1 MMHTHTDD
9 QTPAVKVKLDP
20 VAEAAEA
27 AANAAAAA
35 ARKEMLSTI
44 ERSKEEILARMEKTD
59 AAIAS
64 LEREIEEVGPS
75 E

>member
-1 MMHTHTDD
+1 M
-9 QTPAVKVKLDP
+9 KLDP

-44 ERSKEEILARMEKTD
+44 ERSKEEIL
-59 AAIAS
+59 
-64 LEREIEEVGPS
+64 VGRCRLTLSNPR
-75 E
+75 